1 MRRPR
6 AAGFAVTL
14 FALAHDSITGG
25 YCLMNE
31 AVVNNTAQF
40 LATVMKTVMGISAQ
54 GSATVEV
61 KVLYFS
67 RHNRRH

>member
-6 AAGFAVTL
+6 AAGLAVTL
-14 FALAHDSITGG
+14 LTLAQDSITGR
-25 YCLMNE
+25 YCLMNK

-61 KVLYFS
+61 KFLYFS